1 MRRSKCKRTPWIQLG
16 STAFVLLVGGLHA
29 AYAHHSRSEF
39 SSEVIEVKG
48 VLTKVFW
55 RNPHAGLDM
64 TVLNDAGE
72 EETWRVETFGS
83 PNLFSRMGVQREY
96 FKVGEEIV
104 VSGSVSE
111 RRNKYMLGTNVLFE
125 SGLEAI
131 LNASIGP
138 KWSDTYVGGADFSD
152 RDLSTLV
159 DAATENKGI
168 YRNWSIAGRSI
179 GVSRHFPYT
188 EEARAAQRNAN
199 PLESPIIKCET
210 PGMPMPMFQPLSFE
224 FVDEGP
230 TARLNVEYFGIV
242 RTIHLEDAVDPATV
256 PPSPL
261 GYSVGHW
268 ERNTLVVETSRVNYP
283 YFNQSGVRQSEN
295 VHIVERFELSKDQTR
310 LDFHMTIS
318 DAMAF
323 TAPATAGRTYVAL
336 GESFVPL
343 DCTLF

>member
-1 MRRSKCKRTPWIQLG
+1 MMRLHTHVS
-16 STAFVLLVGGLHA
+16 VLLVA
-29 AYAHHSRSEF
+29 ALISATASAHHSRSEF
-39 SSEVIEVKG
+39 SSEVIELRG
-48 VLTKVFW
+48 TLTKVFW
-55 RNPHAGLDM
+55 RNPHAGLDIS
-64 TVLNDAGE
+64 VIDDAGE

-83 PNLFSRMGVQREY
+83 PNLFGRMGVKREY

-111 RRNKYMLGTNVLFE
+111 RRYRYMLGTNVLFE

-131 LNASIGP
+131 LNATIGP

-152 RDLSTLV
+152 RDLSAVV
-159 DAATENKGI
+159 DAAAENKGI
-168 YRNWSIAGRSI
+168 YRNWSIAGRNI

-224 FVDEGP
+224 FVDEGSI
-230 TARLNVEYFGIV
+230 ARLNVEYFGIV

-256 PPSPL
+256 APSPL

-268 ERNTLVVETSRVNYP
+268 EGNTLVVETSRINYP
-283 YFNQSGVRQSEN
+283 YFNGSGVRQSED
-295 VHIVERFELSKDQTR
+295 VHVVERFQLSEDQTR
-310 LDFHMTIS
+310 LDLHMTIT
-318 DAMAF
+318 DALAF
-323 TAPATAGRTYVAL
+323 TAPATAGRTYIAL
-336 GESFVPL
+336 GEPFVPL
-343 DCTLF
+343 DCMLF

>member
-1 MRRSKCKRTPWIQLG
+1 
-16 STAFVLLVGGLHA
+16 
-29 AYAHHSRSEF
+29 
-39 SSEVIEVKG
+39 
-48 VLTKVFW
+48 
-55 RNPHAGLDM
+55 
-64 TVLNDAGE
+64 
-72 EETWRVETFGS
+72 
-83 PNLFSRMGVQREY
+83 MGVEREY
-96 FKVGEEIV
+96 FKVGEEVV

-111 RRNKYMLGTNVLFE
+111 RRDRYMLGTNVLFE

-131 LNASIGP
+131 LNATIGP

-152 RDLSTLV
+152 RDLSTVV
-159 DAATENKGI
+159 DAAAENKGI
-168 YRNWSIAGRSI
+168 YRNWSIAGRNI

-230 TARLNVEYFGIV
+230 TTRLNVEYFGIV
-242 RTIHLEDAVDPATV
+242 RTIHLEDAVDPAKV

-268 ERNTLVVETSRVNYP
+268 EDNTFVVETSRIDYP
-283 YFNQSGVRQSEN
+283 YFNGSGVRQSEDIH
-295 VHIVERFELSKDQTR
+295 VVERFALSEDQTR
-310 LDFHMTIS
+310 LDFHMTIN

-323 TAPATAGRTYVAL
+323 TAPATAGRTYIAL
-336 GESFVPL
+336 GEPFVPL

>member
-1 MRRSKCKRTPWIQLG
+1 MMRSNTRIAVCLV
-16 STAFVLLVGGLHA
+16 AALLSA
-29 AYAHHSRSEF
+29 TTSAHHSRSEF

-48 VLTKVFW
+48 SLTKVFW
-55 RNPHAGLDM
+55 RNPHAGLDI
-64 TVLNDAGE
+64 TVLNDEGQ

-83 PNLFSRMGVQREY
+83 PNLFGRMGVEREY
-96 FKVGEEIV
+96 FKAGEEIV

-111 RRNKYMLGTNVLFE
+111 RRDRYMLGTNVLFE

-131 LNASIGP
+131 LTATIGP

-152 RDLSTLV
+152 RDLSTVV
-159 DAATENKGI
+159 DAAAENKGI
-168 YRNWSIAGRSI
+168 YRNWSIAGRNI

-188 EEARAAQRNAN
+188 EEARAAQRNAD

-242 RTIHLEDAVDPATV
+242 RTIHLEDAVDPAKV

-268 ERNTLVVETSRVNYP
+268 EDNTFVVETSRINYP
-283 YFNQSGVRQSEN
+283 YFNGSGVRQSEDA
-295 VHIVERFELSKDQTR
+295 KTR
-310 LDFHMTIS
+310 RAWT
-318 DAMAF
+318 F
-323 TAPATAGRTYVAL
+323 T
-336 GESFVPL
+336 
-343 DCTLF
+343 